1 MTFNQ
6 AFKIALNN
14 EEFKKHVDKVK
25 TNLEAGEDS
34 GCLLFAINDEAFSY
48 GSDFVGEIKVKHNAF
63 RSHYLIEH
71 GKCLI
76 IE

>member
-14 EEFKKHVDKVK
+14 EEFKKHVDRVK
-25 TNLEAGEDS
+25 TNLEAGKDS

-48 GSDFVGEIKVKHNAF
+48 GSRCFGKDAGINEGDTVSMYDVEFEFVE
-63 RSHYLIEH
+63 
-71 GKCLI
+71 
-76 IE
+76 